1 MIPEPLASVGILAA
15 NFALQEDA
23 PRPVEHDDPLAEE
36 RLESV
41 DSVARVGQTNRLP
54 PREIGSRG
62 AAGSLGV

>member
-1 MIPEPLASVGILAA
+1 
-15 NFALQEDA
+15 
-23 PRPVEHDDPLAEE
+23 
-36 RLESV
+36 V